1 MLLAESSFSINNALL
16 SVSMNGEMKSSVINS
31 KQNLSL
37 VFKINL
43 LISLFSLSDIFYVR
57 KKMQRE
63 KAIL

>member
-1 MLLAESSFSINNALL
+1 MLLVESSFYINNALL

-37 VFKINL
+37 GFKIYL